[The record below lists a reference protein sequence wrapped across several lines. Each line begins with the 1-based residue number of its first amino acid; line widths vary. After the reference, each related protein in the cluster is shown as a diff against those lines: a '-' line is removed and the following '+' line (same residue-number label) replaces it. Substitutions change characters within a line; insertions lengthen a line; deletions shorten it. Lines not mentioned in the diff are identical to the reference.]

1 MAKEDT
7 TTLRKRGEKKED
19 ETKEKDDV
27 KDESKP
33 SGDAPKKRTRK
44 ADIPGV
50 GYLLAHGNP
59 ETAHLPKTWKEIVG
73 YPVALALVFAISL
86 LIFHH
91 APHDKSTHK
100 GFKQFQMNR
109 PSSLQQEPIQVV
121 DEPKPTE
128 PEEKEL

>member
-1 MAKEDT
+1 MEIRD
-7 TTLRKRGEKKED
+7 RKKED

-44 ADIPGV
+44 KDIPGV
-50 GYLLAHGNP
+50 AYLMAHGNP

-91 APHDKSTHK
+91 APHHKSTHK
-100 GFKQFQMNR
+100 GFAMNR
-109 PSSLQQEPIQVV
+109 HPSLQQKPSQVV
-121 DEPKPTE
+121 EEPKPIK
-128 PEEKEL
+128 PEEEEL